1 MKDISWSIEEENTQ
15 VLNLIQAMIGAVS
28 PNLRRVTLEVL
39 KPLDIRIWFLLE
51 QDLADDREEI
61 DDIGFEFEALQ
72 ESGIKLDIEII
83 VDNRPISHLKIPG
96 RTVFGRKE

>member
-1 MKDISWSIEEENTQ
+1 MRDVSWNIEEENTQ

-28 PNLRRVTLEVL
+28 PNLRRVTLEVF

-83 VDNRPISHLKIPG
+83 VDNYPISHLEIPG